1 MLHAFTSED
10 DATERATF
18 AASASLF
25 APVTLTCKV
34 KMEYDGNNQC
44 QAGLGPHSY

>member
-1 MLHAFTSED
+1 MLQFNYHAFTNED

-25 APVTLTCKV
+25 APVTLTYKV
-34 KMEYDGNNQC
+34 KMEFDYKIQ
-44 QAGLGPHSY
+44 

>member
-1 MLHAFTSED
+1 MARFKQHKIIQFNYLAFTSED

-25 APVTLTCKV
+25 APVTLTYKV
-34 KMEYDGNNQC
+34 KTGF
-44 QAGLGPHSY
+44 G